1 MLRSMMERS
10 AELQEDS
17 GKICTEEGKT
27 VLDIEIRNGFR
38 TEARRKALDEGV
50 NNPAASTAL
59 GSLLVEIKKNGMAVI
74 WRQ

>member
-1 MLRSMMERS
+1 M
-10 AELQEDS
+10 
-17 GKICTEEGKT
+17 
-27 VLDIEIRNGFR
+27 LDIEIRNGFR